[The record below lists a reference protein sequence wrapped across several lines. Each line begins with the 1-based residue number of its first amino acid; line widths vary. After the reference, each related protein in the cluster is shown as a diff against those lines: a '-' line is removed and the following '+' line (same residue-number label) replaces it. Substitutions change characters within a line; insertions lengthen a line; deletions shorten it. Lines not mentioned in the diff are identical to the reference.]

1 MQSILKLS
9 AIAIAT
15 AAFSLGA
22 AAQTSGPSSPSGS
35 ANTGTSATGGRSAPA
50 AQRGEGTRNSES
62 KKDDK
67 VASGDRKFI
76 EQAAGS
82 GMFEVQVSQLA
93 TSRAKSPDVKSFA
106 SMLVDHHTKA
116 NDELTQLANAKG
128 VELPAA
134 PPRAMR
140 NEVEGLAKKNGGD
153 FDKDFI
159 KNVGIKAHEKDIKAF
174 EKASKDVKDPE
185 LKAWVTKTLPT
196 LKEHLASAQKLEKG
210 GGMDAAAMG
219 NTGGTGTAGSG
230 GTGGTAGKSGN
241 TGNSGDASKAAN
253 TGCGASTK
261 TGGGNGA
268 NKTGS

>member
-1 MQSILKLS
+1 MQSTLKLS
-9 AIAIAT
+9 ALAIAM
-15 AAFSLGA
+15 AVSLGA
-22 AAQTSGPSSPSGS
+22 AAQPASSAAAPSG
-35 ANTGTSATGGRSAPA
+35 TGGAGDSATGGRSAPA
-50 AQRGEGTRNSES
+50 VQRGAGTRNSES

-76 EQAAGS
+76 EAAAGS
-82 GMFEVQVSQLA
+82 GMFEVQVAQLA

-106 SMLVDHHTKA
+106 GMLVDQHTKA
-116 NDELTQLANAKG
+116 NDELTQMANAKG

-140 NEVEGLAKKNGGD
+140 NEVEKLAKKNGAE

-159 KNVGIKAHEKDIKAF
+159 RSVGIKAHEKDVKAF
-174 EKASKDVKDPE
+174 EKAGKDVKDPE
-185 LKAWVTKTLPT
+185 LKAWVAKTLPS
-196 LKEHLASAQKLEKG
+196 LKEHLAQAQKLEKG
-210 GGMDAAAMG
+210 GGMDRDAASMG
-219 NTGGTGTAGSG
+219 NA
-230 GTGGTAGKSGN
+230 GTAGKSGN

-253 TGCGASTK
+253 TGGGASTR